1 MPVENGRF
9 QQTCRSTPSVVQQ
22 FVKYCHAACVRGEPC
37 VGVADG
43 AVGLSFVIPNGTL
56 RPRHELP
63 LLFPELNL
71 LTWRALKGTADV
83 RCGTDA
89 PRPEVATCPLFS
101 PELDNGEE
109 HCKIIVRHGQGIRKS
124 HPCPNAAPQTSAPQ
138 MPLPKLRNPRG
149 RVRARK
155 VSFLSEAIGHG
166 LFPDLPFQQYGF
178 PCPGIALQC
187 LEVGIGTAQKSLTT
201 KVFTSDRSFTLRS
214 LIGVP

>member
-109 HCKIIVRHGQGIRKS
+109 HCKIMVRHGQGIRQW
-124 HPCPNAAPQTSAPQ
+124 HPCPNAAPQIEKPSRSCARSEGVISYRGHRPRSVSRSPFPAVRLSMPWNRAFNAWKSAFAPR
-138 MPLPKLRNPRG
+138 RN
-149 RVRARK
+149 
-155 VSFLSEAIGHG
+155 LSRRRCSLAI
-166 LFPDLPFQQYGF
+166 
-178 PCPGIALQC
+178 
-187 LEVGIGTAQKSLTT
+187 
-201 KVFTSDRSFTLRS
+201 DRSFS
-214 LIGVP
+214 GV